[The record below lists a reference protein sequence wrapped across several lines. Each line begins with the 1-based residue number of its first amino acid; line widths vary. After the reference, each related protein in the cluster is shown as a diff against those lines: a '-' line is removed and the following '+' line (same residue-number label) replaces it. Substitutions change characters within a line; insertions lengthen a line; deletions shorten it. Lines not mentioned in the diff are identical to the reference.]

1 MAIECI
7 NSIEIRLFEAPDS
20 DFSISAQACLEGLRG
35 AHGCI
40 DYTLTRSSKADG
52 VWWLTGYWGSQGE
65 MTASF
70 ESAAMMRLINCLIE
84 AGASLNFGSFV
95 CLPGSAHG
103 D

>member
-7 NSIEIRLFEAPDS
+7 NTIEIRLFEFCDS
-20 DFSISAQACLEGLRG
+20 DFSTSAQACLEGLQDD
-35 AHGCI
+35 HGCL
-40 DYTLTRSSKADG
+40 DYTLTRSSKEDG
-52 VWWLTGYWGSQGE
+52 LWWLTGYWENQGE

-84 AGASLNFGSFV
+84 AGASLKFGSFV
-95 CLPGSAHG
+95 YLPASAHG

>member
-7 NSIEIRLFEAPDS
+7 NTIEIRLFEALDS
-20 DFSISAQACLEGLRG
+20 NFSVSARACLEGLQN
-35 AHGCI
+35 APGCL
-40 DYTLTRSSKADG
+40 DYTLTRSSKEG
-52 VWWLTGYWGSQGE
+52 GLWWLTGYWETQGE

-95 CLPGSAHG
+95 CLPASAHG